1 MQEKISKLIPEKEI
15 QEKVEEIAK
24 NIAKDYKDKVIFVTN
39 LKGAKIFCSDLI
51 KTIKKIS
58 DLKIENY
65 FVKLSSYGDKTETSG
80 EVKIEKDIEEDLE
93 GKDILII
100 DDIVDTGIT
109 LSFLKEYLLKTKKA
123 KSVKVCSLLDKPSR
137 RKIEV
142 KIDYKG
148 FEVPDKFVV
157 GYGID
162 YAEKYRE
169 LPYVA
174 VLVEE

>member
-15 QEKVEEIAK
+15 QDKVEEIAK
-24 NIAKDYKDKVIFVTN
+24 NIAKDYKDKVIFVTI
-39 LKGAKIFCSDLI
+39 LKGAKTFCYDLI

-100 DDIVDTGIT
+100 DDIVDTGLT
-109 LSFLKEYLLKTKKA
+109 LSFLKKYLLETKKA
-123 KSVKVCSLLDKPSR
+123 KSVKICALLDKPSR

-142 KIDYKG
+142 EIDYKG
-148 FEVPDKFVV
+148 FEIPNKFVV

-174 VLVEE
+174 FLVDK